1 MLTIGVTLPC
11 YSGQQEVDNL
21 ALQVS
26 LQKHNCVLTDTLKT
40 TNTSCHSEQLAAPRG
55 VENFLRGGRTCSRAH
70 QLQVVSCATSYNSKK
85 RKLLERQ
92 THVHISCH
100 LSPVHL
106 VDHFRH
112 FSCKFSPV
120 LVLLLTTRKV
130 CIKSYKC
137 QICSMMNCTG

>member
-1 MLTIGVTLPC
+1 MCSNT
-11 YSGQQEVDNL
+11 Q
-21 ALQVS
+21 
-26 LQKHNCVLTDTLKT
+26 HDTEDCEYHQLEDDQHITNNTHDTRTVNICLKT

-92 THVHISCH
+92 THMHISCH

-106 VDHFRH
+106 VDPFRH
-112 FSCKFSPV
+112 FSGKFSPV
-120 LVLLLTTRKV
+120 LVLFLQLERCVSSLISVK
-130 CIKSYKC
+130 YA
-137 QICSMMNCTG
+137 Q